1 MNSPNFN
8 YRYWKWVRDSNND
21 GDLDE
26 CCGVFREVIWEVT
39 LQQAWLGGW
48 RDAYH
53 FQFRAWEDPEFVEID
68 EVEANLLIA
77 VLLLKQRKRVAQG
90 AITSD
95 CDNSVS
101 DDISETAGAWIPE
114 LADEWIA
121 EFLPNHPLLKKDS
134 QN

>member
-8 YRYWKWVRDSNND
+8 YRYWKWVGDPNND
-21 GDLDE
+21 GDPDE
-26 CCGVFREVIWEVT
+26 CWGVFREVIWEVT

-68 EVEANLLIA
+68 ETEANSLIA
-77 VLLLKQRKRVAQG
+77 ALLPKQLQRVAQE

-95 CDNSVS
+95 FGSSVS
-101 DDISETAGAWIPE
+101 NDTSETVGAWVPSW
-114 LADEWIA
+114 ADEWIA
-121 EFLPNHPLLKKDS
+121 EFLPNHTSLKRDS
-134 QN
+134 E

>member
-8 YRYWKWVRDSNND
+8 YRYWKWVRDSNNVD
-21 GDLDE
+21 PDE
-26 CCGVFREVIWEVT
+26 CCGVFREVIWKVT

-68 EVEANLLIA
+68 ETEANSLIA
-77 VLLLKQRKRVAQG
+77 ILLPKQQQRVAQG

-95 CDNSVS
+95 CDSSVS
-101 DDISETAGAWIPE
+101 DDISETTGAWIPE
-114 LADEWIA
+114 WADEWIA
-121 EFLPNHPLLKKDS
+121 GFLPNHPLLKKDS